1 MIYFA
6 VIDTNVLISGMLKR
20 PSIPNDIIK
29 KCLADNIIPLF
40 NEKII
45 AEYRE
50 VTARP
55 KFHFPISEVQ
65 TLLNSIIH
73 RGIWQNPEPTYENLP
88 DPKDL
93 VFYETLLAAR
103 KKFPAYLVTG
113 NLKHFPA
120 TDFIVSPHTMF
131 DLSNTN
137 NEKSE

>member
-6 VIDTNVLISGMLKR
+6 VIDTNVLISGMLKS

-29 KCLADNIIPLF
+29 KCLAGNIIPLI

-55 KFHFPISEVQ
+55 KFHFLMSSVD
-65 TLLNSIIH
+65 TLLNGIIR
-73 RGIWQNPEPTYENLP
+73 RGLWQNSDEPTDEELP

-93 VFYETLLAAR
+93 IFYETVLAAR
-103 KKFPAYLVTG
+103 QKFSAYLVTG
-113 NLKHFPA
+113 NLKHFPL
-120 TDFIVSPHTMF
+120 TDFIVSPRTML
-131 DLSNTN
+131 DLA
-137 NEKSE
+137 K

>member
-6 VIDTNVLISGMLKR
+6 VIDTNVLISGMLKS

-29 KCLADNIIPLF
+29 KCLAGNIIPLI

-55 KFHFPISEVQ
+55 KFHFPSSSVE
-65 TLLNSIIH
+65 TLLNGII
-73 RGIWQNPEPTYENLP
+73 RRSLWQNPDELTNEEIP

-93 VFYETLLAAR
+93 IFYETLLAAR
-103 KKFPAYLVTG
+103 K
-113 NLKHFPA
+113 
-120 TDFIVSPHTMF
+120 
-131 DLSNTN
+131 
-137 NEKSE
+137 

>member
-29 KCLADNIIPLF
+29 KCLAGNIVPLI

-55 KFHFPISEVQ
+55 KFHFPMSAVE
-65 TLLNSIIH
+65 TLLNSLIH
-73 RGIWQNPEPTYENLP
+73 RGIWQNVVPTDEKLP

-93 VFYETLLAAR
+93 IFYETLSAAR

-113 NLKHFPA
+113 NLKHFPSN
-120 TDFIVSPHTMF
+120 DFIVSPHTML
-131 DLSNTN
+131 DLTNSN
-137 NEKSE
+137 S